1 MYKKLIIINL
11 AVILLVTA
19 VYIAVYYFMNYPMPF
34 DLWYMIQECQLQYLP
49 AIFAVTALASYLV
62 SSLDFKK
69 LNFKSKFLSVFPLLN
84 TLALAF
90 FVYIAADGFIKNKI
104 ELRKL
109 EDYYT
114 KEAEKDIRKGQIVI
128 RYAGGLSLSINDEKT
143 NKKIDSI
150 YKRYGIVYKNTGCII
165 DRIDREAQEKYS
177 ELTHPYLDRRNGKG
191 WEGRMEKE
199 IHDLKKIS
207 KK

>member
-11 AVILLVTA
+11 TVLLLVTA
-19 VYIAVYYFMNYPMPF
+19 MYIASYYFMNYPMQF
-34 DLWYMIQECQLQYLP
+34 DLWYMIKECQLQYLP

-69 LNFKSKFLSVFPLLN
+69 LNFKSKFLSVFLLLN
-84 TLALAF
+84 ALALAF
-90 FVYIAADGFIKNKI
+90 FVYIAADGFIKNKT
-104 ELRKL
+104 ELRNQ
-109 EDYYT
+109 EDSYT

-128 RYAGGLSLSINDEKT
+128 RYAGGLSLSVHDEKT
-143 NKKIDSI
+143 NKKVDSI
-150 YKRYGIVYKNTGCII
+150 CKRYGIVYKNTGCSI
-165 DRIDREAQEKYS
+165 DRIDQKAQEKYS
-177 ELTHPYLDRRNGKG
+177 ELTHPYLDKRNGKG
-191 WEGRMEKE
+191 WEGRMEKA

>member
-19 VYIAVYYFMNYPMPF
+19 VYIAGYYFMNYPMQF
-34 DLWYMIQECQLQYLP
+34 NLRYMIQECQLQYLL

-84 TLALAF
+84 ALALAF
-90 FVYIAADGFIKNKI
+90 FVYIAADGFIKNRI
-104 ELRKL
+104 ELRNR

-114 KEAEKDIRKGQIVI
+114 DEAEKDIRKGQIVI
-128 RYAGGLSLSINDEKT
+128 KYTGGFALSIDDEKT
-143 NKKIDSI
+143 NKKVDSI
-150 YKRYGIVYKNTGCII
+150 YKRHGIVYKNTGCII
-165 DRIDREAQEKYS
+165 DRIDQKAQEKYS
-177 ELTHPYLDRRNGKG
+177 ELTHPYLDRRNEKG
-191 WEGRMEKE
+191 WEGRMEKA
-199 IHDLKKIS
+199 IHDLKK
-207 KK
+207 K